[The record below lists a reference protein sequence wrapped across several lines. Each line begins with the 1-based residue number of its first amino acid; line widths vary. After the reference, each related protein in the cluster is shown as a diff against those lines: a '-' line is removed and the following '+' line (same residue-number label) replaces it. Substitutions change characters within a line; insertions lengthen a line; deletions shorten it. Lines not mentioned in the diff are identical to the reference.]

1 MIRNS
6 LIAAPIPK
14 WLYIHDDLTDEMS
27 QRYGAD
33 SPAFHLAQELLRL
46 VRRDPDRVIVLR
58 VEEQLEA
65 VAAQGPLAPF
75 ELALGIGRAGER
87 VARQLQART
96 RWFPVIRRLD
106 IWREE
111 DGHGGYRMVSAANP
125 VEAYLPELERCR
137 SLAIVDDTVFSGLTV
152 RTVLQYLPAA
162 LQDRTHI
169 FCLRG
174 VAETL
179 QRIRARCRTIAGL
192 SLHGRILEEVSLI
205 NASGLVTRASIRR
218 AGLPPLAF
226 FQRPEWMRAWFP
238 GYAED
243 VIEVCRRLNELL
255 EPTSGEEKT
264 EERSYE

>member
-6 LIAAPIPK
+6 LIAAPIPR

-27 QRYGAD
+27 RRYGPD
-33 SPAFHLAQELLRL
+33 SPAFRLAQELLRV
-46 VRRDPDRVIVLR
+46 VRPDPERVIVLR

-96 RWFPVIRRLD
+96 LWFPVIRRLNM
-106 IWREE
+106 WREE
-111 DGHGGYRMVSAANP
+111 DGRGGYRMVSMANP
-125 VEAYLPELERCR
+125 AETPLHELTRCS
-137 SLAIVDDTVFSGLTV
+137 SLAIVDDTIFSGLTV

-162 LQDRTHI
+162 LQSRTHI

-179 QRIRARCRTIAGL
+179 QRIRARCRVTSGL
-192 SLHGRILEEVSLI
+192 ALHGRILDEVSLI
-205 NASGLVTRASIRR
+205 NASGLVTRTSIRR

-226 FQRPEWMRAWFP
+226 FERPEWMRAWFP
-238 GYAED
+238 GYAEE
-243 VIEVCRRLNELL
+243 VIEVCQRLNALL
-255 EPTSGEEKT
+255 EGDEPRLRRGL
-264 EERSYE
+264 